1 MNEKPEEKI
10 KDEACEGIDCAEET
24 LHKSVAQVNPEWVAE
39 DGECQSCVSMEHE
52 MAANPELIPP
62 ELEE

>member
-1 MNEKPEEKI
+1 MNEKPEQKV
-10 KDEACEGIDCAEET
+10 KDEDCEGIDCAEET

-52 MAANPELIPP
+52 MAANPEAIPS
-62 ELEE
+62 ELE